1 MSFDQRTLRRCAL
14 ALLASATACIALP
27 LEHSNYYDPE
37 GSSRL
42 EIFGSR
48 DTLNSIGE
56 TLTLTAESTPE
67 LPSVAPGIAWS
78 IDLGGE
84 VIQAIGVGQ
93 YQVRPTAGLL
103 PVIVRIR
110 AYVPP
115 AATSPEDIVT
125 IVVRQRPSVLDLVCP
140 APAGC
145 ATVSGPAVTRT
156 LTFQAFD
163 SLANPVNLPA
173 GAFRYGTVV
182 SRDPAVVSI
191 VDRPEPNSVRVRSES
206 VGATWIVLAGDG
218 VADSVMITVT
228 P

>member
-1 MSFDQRTLRRCAL
+1 MIVV
-14 ALLASATACIALP
+14 ATACIALP
-27 LEHSNYYDPE
+27 LEHTNYYDPD

-42 EIFGSR
+42 VIVGSR

-56 TLTLTAESTPE
+56 VLALTAESTPE
-67 LPSVAPGIAWS
+67 LPSAAPGVAWAVM
-78 IDLGGE
+78 LGGE
-84 VIQAIGVGQ
+84 VVQVVGTGQ

-115 AATSPEDIVT
+115 AATSPEDTVT
-125 IVVRQRPSVLDLVCP
+125 IVVRQRPTTLDLVCP
-140 APAGC
+140 APTGC
-145 ATVSGPAVTRT
+145 ENVTGLTVTRT
-156 LTFQAFD
+156 LTFQALD
-163 SLANPVNLPA
+163 SLANAVNLPA
-173 GAFRYGTVV
+173 GAFRYGTVT